1 MFDEHMRRRAL
12 ESFTAFYEAVGDTAH
27 AAEFGELLTQ
37 HMSEYNARL
46 AAARETQALPKLRR
60 L

>member
-12 ESFTAFYEAVGDTAH
+12 ESFTAFYELVGDMAH